1 MLISLRDKIVRLIRQ
16 LYPKSRIYKLPENT
30 FWYQLEK
37 AEAASKSRAYED
49 ANAILFS
56 ILPDNANFTADDATD
71 WERRLGLI
79 TNPAVSLANRKLA
92 IQRKMNHPGTIL
104 ARQHYL
110 YLQGQLQ
117 AAGFDVYVHENR
129 LDDGYGDIV
138 ASDPADFIQIDEVG
152 ELNEFELDDFELG
165 DATTVFPELFNFAEL
180 DTFDLGGNDLNGA
193 EYNALIANSL
203 DPVADSG
210 FDIGTNFR
218 STFFIGGEVPGTFA
232 DVETQRQ
239 TEFRQLVLKIKPVQT
254 VAYLFINYT

>member
-1 MLISLRDKIVRLIRQ
+1 M
-16 LYPKSRIYKLPENT
+16 
-30 FWYQLEK
+30 
-37 AEAASKSRAYED
+37 
-49 ANAILFS
+49 
-56 ILPDNANFTADDATD
+56 
-71 WERRLGLI
+71 
-79 TNPAVSLANRKLA
+79 
-92 IQRKMNHPGTIL
+92 
-104 ARQHYL
+104 
-110 YLQGQLQ
+110 
-117 AAGFDVYVHENR
+117 
-129 LDDGYGDIV
+129 DDGYGDIV